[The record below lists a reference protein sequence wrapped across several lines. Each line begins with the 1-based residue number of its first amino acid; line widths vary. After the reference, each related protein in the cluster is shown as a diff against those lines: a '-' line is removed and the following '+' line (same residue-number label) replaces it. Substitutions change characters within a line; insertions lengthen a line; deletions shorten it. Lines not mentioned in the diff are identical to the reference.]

1 MVRIHLSLVM
11 LLVAVAPLF
20 AQTTSSV
27 EGLVKD
33 PQGATVQG
41 AVLRITSSSGFD
53 QKGTSDGRGAY
64 RLVAVPAGVYSLEA
78 TKEGF
83 AAEVYTNLT
92 VTLNQTLTFDVSLQ
106 LGTVRDKVSV
116 QGAAQQLETSTSSV
130 NSLVTPEQI
139 MQLPVNGR
147 NYLDL
152 LQLVPGVTVNH
163 QADQG
168 SDQATPVLGER
179 GGNSNFLIDGL
190 PNKDTVSGGP
200 AAQFTQETIAEFQ
213 VITTGYKAEF
223 GMATGAIVNVI
234 TKSGGND
241 FHGIASV
248 FHRNN
253 GLDSSDLPGT
263 SAPFLHRWDYSLGL
277 GGPIVKDRVFF
288 YGSSERITEGRRLNF
303 TFPAATP
310 AVIRSFETQFDKP
323 QETHETR
330 NFFKLDER
338 LGRHSLY
345 QQMNY
350 TNSHVSDFLPLS
362 AAENLP
368 STRQDFNNRH
378 LLFGAAD
385 TWLVG
390 DQANPWVI
398 TIRGAYRGEPFAY
411 APAHPDA
418 GPSTRFNIFDSYTS
432 GGLFGNLG
440 AVTFGNGVTAYKL
453 DQKYGSFALSADKLL
468 GKHELKFGA
477 DYLYTRV
484 DGTELSTQASQLF
497 ATVSDFQTYGPVNSG
512 YFLLATVGAPSAA
525 ANQIRLRNHHPGLY
539 IQDDWKITKKLTI
552 NAGLRWEYD
561 SQFGNKSNFQPR
573 IGAAYALNSKTVIRG
588 SFGIFYDQ
596 FRLGIARDVPGFGG
610 ADIRVVQP
618 QSYPRLFY
626 GVPTLAPLALNS
638 ICLTSAATD
647 AQIGTS
653 PCPYVATLPFYG
665 ADHLNNLVAP
675 GHAPI
680 PANSVVNQQNIQ
692 QLSGLTPDQYLSQA
706 SSAIGKPNGFFYWG
720 TFGLLSTAGTPQ
732 QSVPVQVSPGFATPN
747 TYSLS
752 VGIQREL
759 FKDLVGAID
768 YYHRDLHN
776 ILGVREANLLFVS
789 RLANSRQ
796 FGPPVTTGP
805 DYQFGPWYS
814 GTYDGFTVS
823 LNKRF
828 GKHFQVGSFYSYSS
842 AKDDALCPSLF
853 SSLSQICLPSD
864 SFNGVVPTVT
874 DAKTGQTNATG
885 SFVSSVGNPVPKAG
899 TNYNGATLDT
909 GRSDLA
915 LKHTFQMNGL
925 VTLPYKFE
933 ISGIYRVQSGFPY
946 SRVALKPLD
955 VDGNGNFTS
964 YDVVGGPG
972 RNVYTTPRYSNMDMR
987 LSKRFVFKERVR
999 VQALFEFFNLFN
1011 SANLAAVQQNQNQL
1025 VPFGKA
1031 LQVLPGREGQA
1042 GLRVEF

>member
-1 MVRIHLSLVM
+1 MVRMYVPSVV
-11 LLVAVAPLF
+11 LLATASLF
-20 AQTTSSV
+20 AQTTSSI

-41 AVLRITSSSGFD
+41 AALHITSSSGFD
-53 QKGTSDGRGAY
+53 QKTTSDARGAY
-64 RLVAVPAGVYSLEA
+64 RLVAVPAGVYRLDV

-83 AAEVYTNLT
+83 AVAVYEDLN
-92 VTLNQTLTFDVSLQ
+92 VTLNQALTFDVGLQ
-106 LGTVRDKVSV
+106 LGTVQDKVTV
-116 QGAAQQLETSTSSV
+116 QGAVAQLEASTSSV
-130 NSLVTPEQI
+130 NSLITPEQI
-139 MQLPVNGR
+139 TQLPVNGR

-168 SDQATPVLGER
+168 SDQATPSLGER

-200 AAQFTQETIAEFQ
+200 AVQFTQETIAEFQ

-241 FHGIASV
+241 FHGIASL

-253 GLDSSDLPGT
+253 GLDTSDLPGT
-263 SAPFLHRWDYSLGL
+263 SAPFLHRWDYGLGL
-277 GGPIVKDRVFF
+277 GGPIVKDKVFF

-330 NFFKLDER
+330 NFFKLDEKF
-338 LGRHSLY
+338 GRHSLF

-362 AAENLP
+362 AATNLP
-368 STRQDFNNRH
+368 STRQDMNSRH

-390 DQANPWVI
+390 DQANPLIV

-432 GGLFGNLG
+432 GSLFGNLG
-440 AVTFGNGVTAYKL
+440 AVVYGNGVTPYNL
-453 DQKYGSFALSADKLL
+453 NQRYGNFSVSADKLL
-468 GKHELKFGA
+468 GNHELKFGT
-477 DYLYTRV
+477 DYLYTNV
-484 DGTELSTQASQLF
+484 DGSELSIESSQLF
-497 ATVSDFQTYGPVNSG
+497 ATVSDFLTYGPVNSG
-512 YFLLATVGAPSAA
+512 YFLLATAGAPTAA
-525 ANQIRLRNHHPGLY
+525 ANQIRLRNHHPGLF

-561 SQFGNKSNFQPR
+561 SQFANKTNFQPR
-573 IGAAYALNSKTVIRG
+573 IGAAYALDSKTVVRG

-596 FRLGIARDVPGFGG
+596 FRLGLARDVPGFGG
-610 ADIRVVQP
+610 ADLRVVQP

-638 ICLTSAATD
+638 ICLTSAFTD
-647 AQIGTS
+647 QQITGS
-653 PCPYVATLPFYG
+653 PCPYAAGLPYYG
-665 ADHLNNLVAP
+665 ADHLNNIVAS

-680 PANSVVNQQNIQ
+680 PANSVVNQQNVQ
-692 QLSGLTPDQYLSQA
+692 QLSGLTPDQYLAQA
-706 SSAIGKPNGFFYWG
+706 ASAIGKPNGFWYWG

-732 QSVPVQVSPGFATPN
+732 QPIPVQVAPGFATPN
-747 TYSLS
+747 TYSLN

-759 FKDLVGAID
+759 WKDFIGAVD

-776 ILGVREANLLFVS
+776 ILGVREVNLLFVS

-796 FGPPVTTGP
+796 FSAPVTTGP
-805 DYQFGPWYS
+805 AYDFGPWYS

-828 GKHFQVGSFYSYSS
+828 SQHFQFGAFYSYSN
-842 AKDDALCPSLF
+842 ANDDALCPSLY
-853 SSLSQICLPSD
+853 SAQSQICLPSD
-864 SFNGVVPTVT
+864 SFNGVVPLVT
-874 DAKTGQTNATG
+874 DSKTGQTNANG
-885 SFVSSVGNPVPKAG
+885 PFISSVGNPVPKAG
-899 TNYNGATLDT
+899 VNYNGATLDT

-915 LKHTFQMNGL
+915 LKHTFQVNGL
-925 VTLPYKFE
+925 VTLPSKFE
-933 ISGIYRVQSGFPY
+933 ISGIFRVQSGFPY
-946 SRVALKPLD
+946 SRLALQPKD
-955 VDGNGNFTS
+955 VDGNGNFTG
-964 YDVVGGPG
+964 YDIVGGPG
-972 RNVYTTPRYSNMDMR
+972 RNVYTSPHYSNMDVR
-987 LSKRFVFKERVR
+987 FSKRFVFKERIR
-999 VQALFEFFNLFN
+999 VQALFEIFNLFN
-1011 SANLAAVQQNQNQL
+1011 SANTAAVQQNQNQL
-1025 VPFGKA
+1025 VPFGTP
-1031 LQVLPGREGQA
+1031 LQILPGREGQA
-1042 GLRVEF
+1042 GLRLEF